1 VVVTNDGGAVTSTVA
16 RLTNDIAAMQPAV
29 IGFDVLLPLPDRLS
43 PQEIIRALPSINE
56 ATRSDLMSLPSNDT
70 LLAASFRRVPI
81 VLGIAALPATA
92 AIGNGSA
99 DTPVSMVAEAGDDAG
114 EYLPQSA
121 SLIAN
126 VAELDAAASGRGMVT
141 LVADDDGVLRRNPA
155 AIAVRDRVFPSF
167 AIEVARVAARADS
180 ITLAAGGSGI
190 ESVNIAGNRLATDRA
205 GNLWL
210 HYARAHSLQILSA
223 ADILAGRIS
232 AANIRGKLVL
242 LGTTALAI
250 SGYYATPLGDRRAGV
265 EIQAQ
270 LLQNILDGDVLVRPA
285 QATVGEL
292 LLLLL
297 AGVLLIGAAGR
308 LRGWR
313 LLPLF
318 VGLPA
323 LGFGFSLFA
332 YLHAQHLIDPT
343 LLALLAILLY
353 MSAATEGIL
362 TEERARRRTDFL
374 ANMSHE
380 LRTPLTAILG
390 FSESI
395 KNELF
400 GPISPVK
407 YGDYVDQIHASGGHL
422 LAIVND
428 VLDMS
433 RVAAGETKLDEI
445 DVDLRAA
452 ADECLL
458 MLQLRVDKKRLQV
471 RVEFDPALPHVQ
483 ADRRMVKQMLLNLLS
498 NAVTYTPDGG
508 SVTVTASVTSDR
520 QVAVT
525 VRDTGIGIARADLER
540 IMEPFQIVENPQS
553 RSYQGIGL
561 GLPLARSLIQLHG
574 GDLTLHSEIGIGTT
588 ATLAF
593 PATRTIEPHSRK
605 RIGVGRRPA
614 HSQAIHT
621 WRPGTSSTKAWSHAD
636 GMAILSRQRIDQS
649 RDLRMPAKSKFDK
662 SKLPSRYVSIGP
674 ASAPHRSYYYA
685 MGMTEAE
692 IAQPFV
698 GVATT
703 WNEAA
708 PCNIALGRQAQAVKK
723 GSRPPAAR
731 RASSPPSPSPTA
743 SPWAMPA

>member
-1 VVVTNDGGAVTSTVA
+1 MNKPTRQAALRVSAGWRDKPWLSAVVLALVVALRIIDPATMEGLRLAYFDFEQSAWPQALRDRHVVIVDIDQASLTAVGQWPWPRSTVA

-56 ATRSDLMSLPSNDT
+56 ATRSDLLSLPSNDT
-70 LLAASFRRVPI
+70 LLAASFRRAPV
-81 VLGIAALPATA
+81 VLAMAVLPATA

-99 DTPVSMVAEAGDDAG
+99 DTPVSVVAAAGADVDG
-114 EYLPQSA
+114 YLPRSA

-141 LVADDDGVLRRNPA
+141 LVADDDGILRRNPA

-167 AIEVARVAARADS
+167 AIEMARVAARAGV
-180 ITLAAGGSGI
+180 ITLAAGNSGI
-190 ESVNIAGNRLATDRA
+190 ESVSIADNRLPTDRA

-210 HYARAHSLQILSA
+210 HYSRPHSLQILSA
-223 ADILAGRIS
+223 ADILAGRIP
-232 AANIRGKLVL
+232 AANVRGKLVL

-270 LLQNILDGDVLVRPA
+270 LLQNILDRDVLVRPVY
-285 QATVGEL
+285 ATVGEVL
-292 LLLLL
+292 LLLI
-297 AGVLLIGAAGR
+297 AGALLIGAAGR

-318 VGLPA
+318 VGMPA
-323 LGFGFSLFA
+323 LGFGLSMLV
-332 YLHAQHLIDPT
+332 YVHAQHLIDPT
-343 LLALLAILLY
+343 FLALLAILLY

-362 TEERARRRTDFL
+362 TEERARRRTEEQLRQALLRAETASQAKTDFL

-390 FSESI
+390 FSDTI
-395 KNELF
+395 KSQLF
-400 GPISPVK
+400 GPISPAK
-407 YGDYVDQIHASGGHL
+407 YSDYIDQIHASGGHL

-433 RVAAGETKLDEI
+433 RIAAGEARLDET

-452 ADECLL
+452 ASECLL
-458 MLQLRVDKKRLQV
+458 MLQLRADKKRLQI
-471 RVEFDPALPHVQ
+471 RMDLDPALPHVR

-508 SVTVTASVTSDR
+508 RVTVTAGATATR
-520 QVAVT
+520 QVAIT
-525 VRDTGIGIARADLER
+525 VRDTGIGIAEPDLER

-574 GDLTLHSEIGIGTT
+574 GSLTLRSEIGVGTT
-588 ATLAF
+588 ATLTF
-593 PATRTIEPHSRK
+593 PATRT
-605 RIGVGRRPA
+605 V
-614 HSQAIHT
+614 
-621 WRPGTSSTKAWSHAD
+621 
-636 GMAILSRQRIDQS
+636 
-649 RDLRMPAKSKFDK
+649 
-662 SKLPSRYVSIGP
+662 
-674 ASAPHRSYYYA
+674 
-685 MGMTEAE
+685 
-692 IAQPFV
+692 
-698 GVATT
+698 
-703 WNEAA
+703 
-708 PCNIALGRQAQAVKK
+708 
-723 GSRPPAAR
+723 
-731 RASSPPSPSPTA
+731 
-743 SPWAMPA
+743 